1 MSGEKQGSR
10 EKFIVTKQL
19 EVHTVTVRDSR
30 THNLSESFFDFP
42 CSTWFFN
49 FR

>member
-19 EVHTVTVRDSR
+19 EVTIRDSR